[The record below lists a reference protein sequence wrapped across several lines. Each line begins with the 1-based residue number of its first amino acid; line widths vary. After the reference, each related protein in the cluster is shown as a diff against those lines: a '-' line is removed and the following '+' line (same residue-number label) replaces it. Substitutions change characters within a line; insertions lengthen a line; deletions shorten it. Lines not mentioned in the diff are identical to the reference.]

1 MIAPP
6 PPANETERLADL
18 HALELLDT
26 PAEERFDRIVRLA
39 MAIFDVGGFVSR
51 ERPLTACCTARP

>member
-1 MIAPP
+1 MLTPP

-26 PAEERFDRIVRLA
+26 PSEERCDRIVRLG
-39 MAIFDVGGFVSR
+39 MVIFDVPIAYLALIDADR
-51 ERPLTACCTARP
+51 Q